1 MKNKRNTYILLG
13 VVAIIWGG
21 IAYQIISSLSA
32 DDEIVSQQQ
41 EFEVSFNPKP
51 IKELETFS
59 VSARN
64 RDPFLGTIEKPKV
77 KRTKKKIKK
86 QPQEISIP
94 ISYSGLVI
102 DENTKE
108 KIFFIHI
115 NNNQHLMNINDVIDE
130 VKLVRGNENEVVI
143 SYKKQRKTIKRN

>member
-1 MKNKRNTYILLG
+1 MLLG

-21 IAYQIISSLSA
+21 IAYQIISSLSS
-32 DDEIVSQQQ
+32 DDEIVPQQQ
-41 EFEVSFNPKP
+41 GLEVSFNPKP
-51 IKELETFS
+51 IKEQETFS
-59 VSARN
+59 ISASN
-64 RDPFLGTIEKPKV
+64 RDPFLGTIERPKV
-77 KRTKKKIKK
+77 KRPKKKVKK
-86 QPQEISIP
+86 QPPQEISIP

-115 NNNQHLMNINDVIDE
+115 NNNQHLMNINDVIDD
-130 VKLVRGNENEVVI
+130 VKLVRGNENEVMI